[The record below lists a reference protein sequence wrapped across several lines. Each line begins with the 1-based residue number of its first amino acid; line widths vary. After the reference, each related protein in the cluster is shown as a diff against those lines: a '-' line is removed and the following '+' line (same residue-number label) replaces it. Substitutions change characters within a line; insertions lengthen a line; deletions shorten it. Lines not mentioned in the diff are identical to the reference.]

1 MTDWKFQVRAD
12 SNDWAT
18 ELYSSSGKI
27 SDAVAATPITV
38 ASDTVGKYPIDVWFV
53 APKGKEFVNKENNS
67 TDFVQIPYATKNNV
81 QTKLYADG
89 RHLSYSTEDSYAA
102 LSWDA
107 EKYGGS
113 YHLQI
118 TEKGVNDNLYF
129 NRQDDGSMVAI
140 CYPYLHMQES
150 STPTPKEY
158 DVVYN
163 LSNCTVSPRPE
174 KMVGGTTYNLA
185 VTPDSGYEI
194 DDSGYVSENIPSIR
208 YYDLDAQMHRG
219 TYSNGVLTVTP
230 KDVSGSI
237 TVTAKAVKSETPTPT
252 PKEYDVVYN
261 LSNCTVSPQPE
272 RMIDGTTYNLTFNL
286 ASGYKYDVGPKAVW
300 QDGYAISH
308 EGTLSGNVL
317 TLTPAD
323 VVGSIKIT
331 ATAIMDTPTTEYG
344 TARVYRVNDSNMDS
358 ISEWAA
364 NQAETFDIS
373 KYIYTLR
380 KFFFDVSAET
390 DATIRFGRYDT
401 KVAAKLVEN
410 DEFDIDCG
418 TVSIEGIYKNAIDYD
433 SDIEFYLPFVG
444 PISISTNRV
453 MDSTVSLVYH
463 VNVLNGDCV
472 ASIYVNDIEVGRAS
486 GNISYEVPYTNSE
499 SYSKNI
505 GTVQPQYLANLTP
518 SVTISTPIAETTGVI
533 GQRSIVTI
541 GSLKG
546 FAKFD
551 NVQSLVIDGTKG
563 EIDMIKSLLESGVYI
578 A

>member
-1 MTDWKFQVRAD
+1 MSRTVIIKGRNLDVYDTDGTKFY
-12 SNDWAT
+12 T
-18 ELYSSSGKI
+18 ETGTIEITFDNVTGGTTGWDLWFAIHDSSG
-27 SDAVAATPITV
+27 
-38 ASDTVGKYPIDVWFV
+38 Y
-53 APKGKEFVNKENNS
+53 EFERTENNS
-67 TDFVQIPYATKNNV
+67 IDYIRAPFTQTGTDQPRRI
-81 QTKLYADG
+81 YADG
-89 RHLSYSTEDSYAA
+89 SHIYYGSDPTAYAS

-107 EKYGGS
+107 NKYGGS
-113 YHLQI
+113 YHFEVTPQGNNDSFWWTKGQAEI
-118 TEKGVNDNLYF
+118 TLAIGIKEKENVTPQYDVVYNLTNCTVSPKPEKMVDGTDYELTVTPNDGYTIDGTPDIRYSDLDAQTQHGTYYNGVLYITP
-129 NRQDDGSMVAI
+129 RDVYGSITVTATAV
-140 CYPYLHMQES
+140 Q
-150 STPTPKEY
+150 STPTPTEY

-163 LSNCTVSPRPE
+163 LSNC
-174 KMVGGTTYNLA
+174 A
-185 VTPDSGYEI
+185 
-194 DDSGYVSENIPSIR
+194 
-208 YYDLDAQMHRG
+208 
-219 TYSNGVLTVTP
+219 
-230 KDVSGSI
+230 
-237 TVTAKAVKSETPTPT
+237 
-252 PKEYDVVYN
+252 
-261 LSNCTVSPQPE
+261 VSPQPE
-272 RMIDGTTYNLTFNL
+272 KMVDGTTYNLTFTL

-317 TLTPAD
+317 TLTPTD

-331 ATAIMDTPTTEYG
+331 ATAIKDTPTTEYG
-344 TARVYRVNDSNMDS
+344 TAKVYRVNDSNMDS

-410 DEFDIDCG
+410 DEFEIDCG
-418 TVSIEGIYKNAIDYD
+418 TVSIEGVYNNAVDYD

-444 PISISTNRV
+444 PISIPTNRV

-463 VNVLNGDCV
+463 VNVFNGDCV

-486 GNISYEVPYTNSE
+486 GNISYEVPYTNGE

-541 GSLKG
+541 GSING

-551 NVQSLVIDGTKG
+551 NIQSLVIDGTKG

>member
-1 MTDWKFQVRAD
+1 MTYKFRVRAD
-12 SNDWAT
+12 DNSWAT
-18 ELYSSSGKI
+18 ELYDSSGKI
-27 SDAVAATPITV
+27 SDAVYAQYVIV
-38 ASDTVGKYPIDVWFV
+38 ASGDTDNFPIDVWFA
-53 APKGKEFVNKENNS
+53 APSGKEFVHKENND
-67 TDFVQIPYATKNNV
+67 TDYVQIPFATQSNKL
-81 QTKLYADG
+81 TKLYANG
-89 RHLSYSTEDSYAA
+89 QHISYSGEDAYAV
-102 LSWDA
+102 LSWDGT
-107 EKYGGS
+107 KYGGS

-118 TEKGVNDNLYF
+118 TEKGVHGNLYF
-129 NRQDDGSMVAI
+129 DREDGVMVAN

-150 STPTPKEY
+150 STPVPKEY

-163 LSNCTVSPRPE
+163 LTNCTVSPKPD
-174 KMVGGTTYNLA
+174 KMTDGTTYNLA

-208 YYDLDAQMHRG
+208 YYDLDAQVQRG

-272 RMIDGTTYNLTFNL
+272 KMVDGTTYNLTFTL

-308 EGTLSGNVL
+308 EGSLSGNVL
-317 TLTPAD
+317 TLTPTD
-323 VVGSIKIT
+323 VVGSIKVT
-331 ATAIMDTPTTEYG
+331 ATAIKDTPTTEYG
-344 TARVYRVNDSNMDS
+344 TAKVYRVNDSNMDS

-380 KFFFDVSAET
+380 KFFFNVSAET

-418 TVSIEGIYKNAIDYD
+418 TVSIEGVYNNAVDYD

-444 PISISTNRV
+444 PISIPTNRV

-463 VNVLNGDCV
+463 VNVFNGDCV
-472 ASIYVNDIEVGRAS
+472 ASLYVNDIEVGRAS

-505 GTVQPQYLANLTP
+505 GTVPPQYLANLTP

-541 GSLKG
+541 GTLKG

-551 NVQSLVIDGTKG
+551 NIQSLVIDGTKG

>member
-1 MTDWKFQVRAD
+1 MTYKFQVRAD
-12 SNDWAT
+12 NNNWAT
-18 ELYSSSGKI
+18 ELYDSSGKI
-27 SDAVAATPITV
+27 SDAVSAQYVVV
-38 ASDTVGKYPIDVWFV
+38 ASAAVGKFPIDVWFV
-53 APKGKEFVNKENNS
+53 APNGKEFVRKENNY
-67 TDFVQIPYATKNNV
+67 TDYVQLPFATTGNTLN
-81 QTKLYADG
+81 KLYANG
-89 RHLSYSTEDSYAA
+89 QHVSYSTEDSYAV

-107 EKYGGS
+107 TKYGGS

-118 TEKGVNDNLYF
+118 TEDGVNDNLYF
-129 NRQDDGSMVAI
+129 TRQSDGDRTAD
-140 CYPYLHMQES
+140 CYPYLKMQES
-150 STPTPKEY
+150 STPVPKEY
-158 DVVYN
+158 DVTYN
-163 LSNCTVSPRPE
+163 LTNCTVSPQPT
-174 KMVGGTTYNLA
+174 KMIDGTTYNIT

-194 DDSGYVSENIPSIR
+194 DDSGYVAENIPSIR
-208 YYDLDAQMHRG
+208 YYDLDGLVQRG

-252 PKEYDVVYN
+252 EYDVVYN
-261 LSNCTVSPQPE
+261 LSNCTVSPMPE
-272 RMIDGTTYNLTFNL
+272 RMVDGTTYNLTFTL

-317 TLTPAD
+317 TLTPSD
-323 VVGSIKIT
+323 VVGSIKVT
-331 ATAIMDTPTTEYG
+331 ATAIRDTPTTEYG
-344 TARVYRVNDSNMDS
+344 TAKVYRVNDSNMDS

-373 KYIYTLR
+373 KYIFTLR
-380 KFFFDVSAET
+380 KFFFNVTAET

-410 DEFDIDCG
+410 DEFEIDCG
-418 TVSIEGIYKNAIDYD
+418 TVSIEGVYNNAVDYD

-444 PISISTNRV
+444 PISIPPNRV

-463 VNVLNGDCV
+463 VNVFNGDCV
-472 ASIYVNDIEVGRAS
+472 ASICVDGIEVGRAS

-551 NVQSLVIDGTKG
+551 NIQSLVIDGTKS
-563 EIDMIKSLLESGVYI
+563 EIDMIKSLLESGVYL

>member
-1 MTDWKFQVRAD
+1 MTYKFQVRAD
-12 SNDWAT
+12 DDSWAT
-18 ELYSSSGKI
+18 ELYNSTSKI
-27 SDAVAATPITV
+27 SDAVHAQYVVV
-38 ASDTVGKYPIDVWFV
+38 ASGETDNFPIDVWFV
-53 APKGKEFVNKENNS
+53 APKGKEFVHKENNS
-67 TDFVQIPYATKNNV
+67 TDYVQIPFATQSNKL
-81 QTKLYADG
+81 TKLYANGD
-89 RHLSYSTEDSYAA
+89 HISYSSEDAYAV
-102 LSWDA
+102 LSWDGT
-107 EKYGGS
+107 KYGGS

-118 TEKGVNDNLYF
+118 TEKGVHSNLYF
-129 NRQDDGSMVAI
+129 IREDDGSRTAT

-150 STPTPKEY
+150 STPVPKEY

-163 LSNCTVSPRPE
+163 LSNCTVSPKPD
-174 KMVGGTTYNLA
+174 KMTDGTTYNLT

-208 YYDLDAQMHRG
+208 YYDLDAQVQRG

-230 KDVSGSI
+230 RDVSGSI
-237 TVTAKAVKSETPTPT
+237 TVTAKAVKSETPTPN
-252 PKEYDVVYN
+252 EYDVVYN
-261 LSNCTVSPQPE
+261 ISNCSVSPKPDK
-272 RMIDGTTYNLTFNL
+272 MTDGTTYNLTFNL
-286 ASGYKYDVGPKAVW
+286 ESGYKYDVGPKAVW

-317 TLTPAD
+317 TLTPTD
-323 VVGSIKIT
+323 VVGSIKVT
-331 ATAIMDTPTTEYG
+331 ATAIKDTPTTEYG
-344 TARVYRVNDSNMDS
+344 TAKVYRVNDANMDS

-380 KFFFDVSAET
+380 KFFFNVSAET

-410 DEFDIDCG
+410 DEFNIDCG
-418 TVSIEGIYKNAIDYD
+418 TVSIEGVYNNAIDYD

-444 PISISTNRV
+444 PISIPANRV
-453 MDSTVSLVYH
+453 MDATVSLVYH
-463 VNVLNGDCV
+463 VNVFNGDCV
-472 ASIYVNDIEVGRAS
+472 ASICVNGIEVGRAS

-551 NVQSLVIDGTKG
+551 NIQSLVIDGTKG

>member
-1 MTDWKFQVRAD
+1 MSRTVIIEGRNLDVYDTDGTKFYTETGTIEITFDNVTGG
-12 SNDWAT
+12 AT
-18 ELYSSSGKI
+18 GWDLWFAIHDSSG
-27 SDAVAATPITV
+27 
-38 ASDTVGKYPIDVWFV
+38 Y
-53 APKGKEFVNKENNS
+53 EFERTENNS
-67 TDFVQIPYATKNNV
+67 IDYIKAPFTKTGTDQPSRI
-81 QTKLYADG
+81 YADG
-89 RHLSYSTEDSYAA
+89 SHIYYGSDPTAYAS

-107 EKYGGS
+107 NRYGGS
-113 YHLQI
+113 YHFEVTPQGNNDSFWWTKGRAEI
-118 TEKGVNDNLYF
+118 TLAIGIREKENVTPQYDVVYNLTNCTVSPKPDKMTDGTDYALTVTPNDGYTIDGTPDIRYSDLDAQTQHGTYYNGVLYITP
-129 NRQDDGSMVAI
+129 RDVYGSITVTAKAV
-140 CYPYLHMQES
+140 Q
-150 STPTPKEY
+150 STPTPTEY

-163 LSNCTVSPRPE
+163 LSNC
-174 KMVGGTTYNLA
+174 A
-185 VTPDSGYEI
+185 
-194 DDSGYVSENIPSIR
+194 
-208 YYDLDAQMHRG
+208 
-219 TYSNGVLTVTP
+219 
-230 KDVSGSI
+230 
-237 TVTAKAVKSETPTPT
+237 
-252 PKEYDVVYN
+252 
-261 LSNCTVSPQPE
+261 VSPQPE
-272 RMIDGTTYNLTFNL
+272 KMVDGTTYNLTFTL

-317 TLTPAD
+317 TLTPTD

-331 ATAIMDTPTTEYG
+331 ATAIKDTPTTEYG
-344 TARVYRVNDSNMDS
+344 TAKVYRVNDANMDS
-358 ISEWAA
+358 IAEWAA

-380 KFFFDVSAET
+380 KFFFNVSA
-390 DATIRFGRYDT
+390 DADSTIRFGRYDT

-410 DEFDIDCG
+410 DEFEIDCG
-418 TVSIEGIYKNAIDYD
+418 TVSIEGVYNNAVDYD

-444 PISISTNRV
+444 PISIPTNRV

-463 VNVLNGDCV
+463 VNVFNGDCV

-486 GNISYEVPYTNSE
+486 GNISYEVPYTNGE

-551 NVQSLVIDGTKG
+551 NIHSLVIDGTKG

>member
-1 MTDWKFQVRAD
+1 MAEWKFQVRAD
-12 SNDWAT
+12 DNSWAT
-18 ELYSSSGKI
+18 ELYDSSGKI
-27 SDAVAATPITV
+27 SDAVAAQYVTV
-38 ASDTVGKYPIDVWFV
+38 ASYTGNDSDYPIDVWFV
-53 APKGKEFVNKENNS
+53 APNGKEFVHKENNS
-67 TDFVQIPYATKNNV
+67 SDFVQIPYATKPNV
-81 QTKLYADG
+81 LTKLYADG
-89 RHLSYSTEDSYAA
+89 QHLSYTTEDAYAV

-118 TEKGVNDNLYF
+118 TQKGSYDCLYHS
-129 NRQDDGSMVAI
+129 RQEDGTLAAN

-150 STPTPKEY
+150 STPVPKEY

-163 LSNCTVSPRPE
+163 LTNCTVSPMPQ
-174 KMVGGTTYNLA
+174 KMVDGTTYNLA

-208 YYDLDAQMHRG
+208 YYDLDGLVQRG

-230 KDVSGSI
+230 TNVSGAI
-237 TVTAKAVKSETPTPT
+237 TVKAKAVKSDTPTPN
-252 PKEYDVVYN
+252 EYDVVYN

-272 RMIDGTTYNLTFNL
+272 KMVDGTTYNLTFTL

-308 EGTLSGNVL
+308 EGTFSGNVL
-317 TLTPAD
+317 TLTPTD
-323 VVGSIKIT
+323 VVGSIKVT
-331 ATAIMDTPTTEYG
+331 ATAIKDTPTTEYG
-344 TARVYRVNDSNMDS
+344 TAKVYRVNDSNMDS

-373 KYIYTLR
+373 KYIFTLR
-380 KFFFDVSAET
+380 KFFFNVTAET

-410 DEFDIDCG
+410 DEFEIDCG
-418 TVSIEGIYKNAIDYD
+418 TVSIEGVYNNAVDYD

-444 PISISTNRV
+444 PISIPTNRV

-463 VNVLNGDCV
+463 VNVFNGDCV

-541 GSLKG
+541 GSLRG

-551 NVQSLVIDGTKG
+551 NIQSLVIDGTKG

>member
-1 MTDWKFQVRAD
+1 MTYKFQVRAD
-12 SNDWAT
+12 DNNWAT
-18 ELYSSSGKI
+18 ELYDSTSKI
-27 SDAVAATPITV
+27 SDAVAAQGVTV
-38 ASDTVGKYPIDVWFV
+38 ASDDTDNFPIDVWFV
-53 APKGKEFVNKENNS
+53 APSGKEFVHKENNYS
-67 TDFVQIPYATKNNV
+67 DYVQIPFATQSHKLN
-81 QTKLYADG
+81 KLYANG
-89 RHLSYSTEDSYAA
+89 QHVSYSGEDAYAV
-102 LSWDA
+102 LSWDGT
-107 EKYGGS
+107 KYGGS

-118 TEKGVNDNLYF
+118 TEKGVHGNLYF
-129 NRQDDGSMVAI
+129 DREDGVMVAY
-140 CYPYLHMQES
+140 CYPYLQMQES
-150 STPTPKEY
+150 STPVPKEY

-163 LSNCTVSPRPE
+163 LSNCTVSPKPD
-174 KMVGGTTYNLA
+174 KMTDGTTYNLT

-208 YYDLDAQMHRG
+208 YYDLDAQVQRG

-237 TVTAKAVKSETPTPT
+237 TVTAKAVKSETPTP
-252 PKEYDVVYN
+252 KEYDVVYN

-272 RMIDGTTYNLTFNL
+272 KMVDGTTYNLTFTL

-300 QDGYAISH
+300 QDGNAISH

-317 TLTPAD
+317 TLTPTD
-323 VVGSIKIT
+323 VFGSIKVT
-331 ATAIMDTPTTEYG
+331 ATAIKDTPTTEYG
-344 TARVYRVNDSNMDS
+344 TAKVYRVNDSNMDS

-380 KFFFDVSAET
+380 KFFFNISAET

-418 TVSIEGIYKNAIDYD
+418 TISIEGVYNNAVDYD

-444 PISISTNRV
+444 PISIPTNRV

-463 VNVLNGDCV
+463 VNVFNGDCV
-472 ASIYVNDIEVGRAS
+472 ASICVNGIEVGRAS
-486 GNISYEVPYTNSE
+486 GNISYEVPYTNTE

-505 GTVQPQYLANLTP
+505 GTVSPQYLANLTP

-551 NVQSLVIDGTKG
+551 NIQSLVIDGTKG

>member
-150 STPTPKEY
+150 S
-158 DVVYN
+158 
-163 LSNCTVSPRPE
+163 
-174 KMVGGTTYNLA
+174 
-185 VTPDSGYEI
+185 
-194 DDSGYVSENIPSIR
+194 
-208 YYDLDAQMHRG
+208 
-219 TYSNGVLTVTP
+219 
-230 KDVSGSI
+230 
-237 TVTAKAVKSETPTPT
+237 TPT

>member
-1 MTDWKFQVRAD
+1 MTYKFQVRAD
-12 SNDWAT
+12 DDSWAT
-18 ELYSSSGKI
+18 ELYDSSGKI
-27 SDAVAATPITV
+27 SDAVHAQYVVV
-38 ASDTVGKYPIDVWFV
+38 ASGETDNFPIDVWFV
-53 APKGKEFVNKENNS
+53 APSGKEFVYKENNS
-67 TDFVQIPYATKNNV
+67 TDYVQIPYATQSHKL
-81 QTKLYADG
+81 TKLYANG
-89 RHLSYSTEDSYAA
+89 QHISYSSEDAYAV
-102 LSWDA
+102 LSWDGTR
-107 EKYGGS
+107 YGGS

-118 TEKGVNDNLYF
+118 TEKGVHGNLYF
-129 NRQDDGSMVAI
+129 DREDGTMVAN

-150 STPTPKEY
+150 STPVPKEY

-163 LSNCTVSPRPE
+163 LAHCNVSPKPD
-174 KMVGGTTYNLA
+174 KMTDGTTYNLT

-208 YYDLDAQMHRG
+208 YYDLDAQVQRG

-230 KDVSGSI
+230 RDVSGSI
-237 TVTAKAVKSETPTPT
+237 TVTAKAVKSETPTPE
-252 PKEYDVVYN
+252 EYDVVYN
-261 LSNCTVSPQPE
+261 LSHCAVSPQPE
-272 RMIDGTTYNLTFNL
+272 KMVDGTTYNLTFSL
-286 ASGYKYDVGPKAVW
+286 ESGYKYDVGPKAVW

-317 TLTPAD
+317 TLTPTD
-323 VVGSIKIT
+323 VVGSIKVT
-331 ATAIMDTPTTEYG
+331 ATAIKDTPTTEYG
-344 TARVYRVNDSNMDS
+344 TAKVYRVNDANMDS
-358 ISEWAA
+358 IAEWAA

-380 KFFFDVSAET
+380 KFFFNVSAET

-401 KVAAKLVEN
+401 KVSAKLVEN
-410 DEFDIDCG
+410 DECDIDCG
-418 TVSIEGIYKNAIDYD
+418 TVSIEGVYNNAVDYD

-444 PISISTNRV
+444 PISIPANRV
-453 MDSTVSLVYH
+453 MDATVSLVYH
-463 VNVLNGDCV
+463 VNVFNGDCV
-472 ASIYVNDIEVGRAS
+472 ASICVNGIEVGRAS

-541 GSLKG
+541 GSLRG

-551 NVQSLVIDGTKG
+551 NIQSLVIDGTKG

>member
-1 MTDWKFQVRAD
+1 MTYKFQVRAD
-12 SNDWAT
+12 DDSWAT
-18 ELYSSSGKI
+18 ELYNSTSKI
-27 SDAVAATPITV
+27 SDAVHAQYVVV
-38 ASDTVGKYPIDVWFV
+38 ASGETDNFPIDVWFV
-53 APKGKEFVNKENNS
+53 APNGKEFVYKENNS
-67 TDFVQIPYATKNNV
+67 TDYVQIPYATQSHKL
-81 QTKLYADG
+81 TKLYANG
-89 RHLSYSTEDSYAA
+89 QHISYSSEDAFA
-102 LSWDA
+102 VLSWDGT
-107 EKYGGS
+107 KYGGS

-118 TEKGVNDNLYF
+118 TDKGVHGNLYF
-129 NRQDDGSMVAI
+129 DREDGTMVAN

-150 STPTPKEY
+150 STPVPKEY

-163 LSNCTVSPRPE
+163 LTNCDVSPKPE
-174 KMVGGTTYNLA
+174 KMVDGTTYNLT

-208 YYDLDAQMHRG
+208 YYDLDGLVQRG

-230 KDVSGSI
+230 TNVSGGI
-237 TVTAKAVKSETPTPT
+237 TVRAKAVKSETPTPS
-252 PKEYDVVYN
+252 EYDVVYN
-261 LSNCTVSPQPE
+261 LSNCSVSPKPDK
-272 RMIDGTTYNLTFNL
+272 MTDGTTYNLTFNL
-286 ASGYKYDVGPKAVW
+286 ESGYKYDVGPKAVW
-300 QDGYAISH
+300 QDAYAISH

-317 TLTPAD
+317 TLTPTD

-331 ATAIMDTPTTEYG
+331 ATAIKDTPTTEYG
-344 TARVYRVNDSNMDS
+344 TAKVYRVNDSNMDS

-418 TVSIEGIYKNAIDYD
+418 TVSIEGVYNNAVDYD

-444 PISISTNRV
+444 PISIPTNRV

-463 VNVLNGDCV
+463 VNVFNGDCV
-472 ASIYVNDIEVGRAS
+472 ASICVNDIEVGRAS

-505 GTVQPQYLANLTP
+505 GIVQPQYLANLTP

-541 GSLKG
+541 GSLNG

-551 NVQSLVIDGTKG
+551 NIQSLVIDGTKG

>member
-1 MTDWKFQVRAD
+1 MSRTVIIKGRNLDVYDTDGTKFYTETGTIEILFDNVTGG
-12 SNDWAT
+12 AT
-18 ELYSSSGKI
+18 GWDLWFAIHDTSG
-27 SDAVAATPITV
+27 
-38 ASDTVGKYPIDVWFV
+38 Y
-53 APKGKEFVNKENNS
+53 EFERTENNS
-67 TDFVQIPYATKNNV
+67 IDYIRAPFTKSGTDQPSRI
-81 QTKLYADG
+81 YADG
-89 RHLSYSTEDSYAA
+89 SHIYYGSDPTAYAS

-107 EKYGGS
+107 NKHGGS
-113 YHLQI
+113 YHFEVTPQGNNDSFWWTKGQAEITLAIGIKEKENVTPQYDVVYNLTNCAVSPKPDKMTDGTTYNLTVTTDSGYEIDGTPDIRYSDLDAQI
-118 TEKGVNDNLYF
+118 KHGTYSNGVLTITPTDVY
-129 NRQDDGSMVAI
+129 GSITVTARAVKS
-140 CYPYLHMQES
+140 E
-150 STPTPKEY
+150 TPTPNEY

-163 LSNCTVSPRPE
+163 LSNC
-174 KMVGGTTYNLA
+174 A
-185 VTPDSGYEI
+185 
-194 DDSGYVSENIPSIR
+194 
-208 YYDLDAQMHRG
+208 
-219 TYSNGVLTVTP
+219 
-230 KDVSGSI
+230 
-237 TVTAKAVKSETPTPT
+237 
-252 PKEYDVVYN
+252 
-261 LSNCTVSPQPE
+261 VSPQPE
-272 RMIDGTTYNLTFNL
+272 KMVDGTTYNLTFTL

-300 QDGYAISH
+300 QDGYAITH

-317 TLTPAD
+317 TLTPTD
-323 VVGSIKIT
+323 VVGSIKVT
-331 ATAIMDTPTTEYG
+331 ATAIKDTPTTEYG
-344 TARVYRVNDSNMDS
+344 TAKVYRVNDANMDS
-358 ISEWAA
+358 IAEWAA

-380 KFFFDVSAET
+380 KFFFNVSAET

-410 DEFDIDCG
+410 DEFEIDCG
-418 TVSIEGIYKNAIDYD
+418 TVSIEGVYNNAVDYD

-444 PISISTNRV
+444 PISVPANRV

-463 VNVLNGDCV
+463 VNVFNGDCV

-551 NVQSLVIDGTKG
+551 NIQSLVIDGTKG

>member
-1 MTDWKFQVRAD
+1 MTYKFQVRAD
-12 SNDWAT
+12 DDSWAT
-18 ELYSSSGKI
+18 ELYDSSGKI
-27 SDAVAATPITV
+27 SDAVHAQYVVV
-38 ASDTVGKYPIDVWFV
+38 ASGETDNFPIDVWFV
-53 APKGKEFVNKENNS
+53 APNGKEFVHKENNS
-67 TDFVQIPYATKNNV
+67 TDYVQIPYATQSHKL
-81 QTKLYADG
+81 TKLYANG
-89 RHLSYSTEDSYAA
+89 QHISYSSENAYAV
-102 LSWDA
+102 LSWDGT
-107 EKYGGS
+107 KYGGS

-118 TEKGVNDNLYF
+118 TEQGVHGNLYF
-129 NRQDDGSMVAI
+129 DREDGTMVAN

-150 STPTPKEY
+150 STPVPKEY

-163 LSNCTVSPRPE
+163 LSNCTVSPKPD
-174 KMVGGTTYNLA
+174 KMTDGTTYNLT

-208 YYDLDAQMHRG
+208 YYDLDAQVQRG

-230 KDVSGSI
+230 RDVSGSI

-252 PKEYDVVYN
+252 EYDVVYN
-261 LSNCTVSPQPE
+261 LSNCAVSPQPE
-272 RMIDGTTYNLTFNL
+272 KMVDGTTYNLTFNL
-286 ASGYKYDVGPKAVW
+286 ESGYKYDVGPKAVW

-317 TLTPAD
+317 TLTPTD
-323 VVGSIKIT
+323 VVGSIKVT
-331 ATAIMDTPTTEYG
+331 ATAIKDTPSTEYG
-344 TARVYRVNDSNMDS
+344 TAKVYRVNDSNMDS

-418 TVSIEGIYKNAIDYD
+418 TISIEGVYNNAVDYD

-444 PISISTNRV
+444 PISISANRV

-463 VNVLNGDCV
+463 VNVFNGDCV
-472 ASIYVNDIEVGRAS
+472 ASICVNDIEVGRAS

-551 NVQSLVIDGTKG
+551 NIQSLVIDGTKG

>member
-1 MTDWKFQVRAD
+1 MAMQVIVEGKNLDVYNDNGVKYYNND
-12 SNDWAT
+12 S
-18 ELYSSSGKI
+18 
-27 SDAVAATPITV
+27 PITV
-38 ASDTVGKYPIDVWFV
+38 TLDNVTTGETGWNLWFAVHDASGY
-53 APKGKEFVNKENNS
+53 EFNRKENNS
-67 TDFVQIPYATKNNV
+67 IDFINAPFYVSNKPHKIYANGDHVTYGSDPSAYAT
-81 QTKLYADG
+81 
-89 RHLSYSTEDSYAA
+89 

-107 EKYGGS
+107 NKYGGS
-113 YHLQI
+113 YRF
-118 TEKGVNDNLYF
+118 EV
-129 NRQDDGSMVAI
+129 
-140 CYPYLHMQES
+140 
-150 STPTPKEY
+150 TPKGNNDYFWWTNNKANITTAIGIKEKENVTPQY

-163 LSNCTVSPRPE
+163 LTHCTVSPQPD
-174 KMVGGTTYNLA
+174 KMTDGTTYNLT
-185 VTPDSGYEI
+185 VTPNDGYTI
-194 DDSGYVSENIPSIR
+194 DGTPDIR
-208 YYDLDAQMHRG
+208 YSDLDAQIKHG
-219 TYSNGVLTVTP
+219 TYSDGVLSITP
-230 KDVSGSI
+230 TDVYGSI
-237 TVTAKAVKSETPTPT
+237 TVTAKAVESETPTPN
-252 PKEYDVVYN
+252 EYDVVYN
-261 LSNCTVSPQPE
+261 LAHCTVSPKPDK
-272 RMIDGTTYNLTFNL
+272 MADGTTYNLTFSL
-286 ASGYKYDVGPKAVW
+286 ESGYKYDVGPKAVW
-300 QDGYAISH
+300 QDGYAITH

-317 TLTPAD
+317 TLTPTD
-323 VVGSIKIT
+323 VVGSIKVT
-331 ATAIMDTPTTEYG
+331 ATAIKDTPTTEYG
-344 TARVYRVNDSNMDS
+344 TAKVYRVNDANMDS

-380 KFFFDVSAET
+380 KFFFNVSAET

-410 DEFDIDCG
+410 DEFEIDCG
-418 TVSIEGIYKNAIDYD
+418 TVSIEGVYNNAVDYD

-444 PISISTNRV
+444 PISIPANRV
-453 MDSTVSLVYH
+453 MDATVSLVYH
-463 VNVLNGDCV
+463 VNVFNGDCV
-472 ASIYVNDIEVGRAS
+472 ASICVNDIEVGRAS

-551 NVQSLVIDGTKG
+551 NIQSLVIDGTKG

>member
-1 MTDWKFQVRAD
+1 MT
-12 SNDWAT
+12 
-18 ELYSSSGKI
+18 
-27 SDAVAATPITV
+27 
-38 ASDTVGKYPIDVWFV
+38 
-53 APKGKEFVNKENNS
+53 
-67 TDFVQIPYATKNNV
+67 
-81 QTKLYADG
+81 
-89 RHLSYSTEDSYAA
+89 
-102 LSWDA
+102 
-107 EKYGGS
+107 
-113 YHLQI
+113 
-118 TEKGVNDNLYF
+118 
-129 NRQDDGSMVAI
+129 
-140 CYPYLHMQES
+140 
-150 STPTPKEY
+150 EY

-163 LSNCTVSPRPE
+163 LTNCTVTPKPD
-174 KMVGGTTYNLA
+174 KMTDGTDYELT
-185 VTPDSGYEI
+185 VTPNDGYTI
-194 DDSGYVSENIPSIR
+194 DGTPDIKYS
-208 YYDLDAQMHRG
+208 DLDAQTHHG
-219 TYSNGVLTVTP
+219 TYYNGVLYITP
-230 KDVSGSI
+230 KDVYGSI
-237 TVTAKAVKSETPTPT
+237 TVKAKAVKSDTPTPN
-252 PKEYDVVYN
+252 EYDVVYN

-272 RMIDGTTYNLTFNL
+272 KMVDGTTYNLTFTL

-300 QDGYAISH
+300 QDGYAITH
-308 EGTLSGNVL
+308 EGTLNGNVL
-317 TLTPAD
+317 TLTPTD
-323 VVGSIKIT
+323 VVGSIKVT
-331 ATAIMDTPTTEYG
+331 ATAIKDTPTTEYG

-418 TVSIEGIYKNAIDYD
+418 TVSINGIYNNAVDYD

-444 PISISTNRV
+444 PISISAKRV
-453 MDSTVSLVYH
+453 MDSTVSLVYR
-463 VNVLNGDCV
+463 VNVFNGDCV
-472 ASIYVNDIEVGRAS
+472 ASICVDGIEVGRAS

-505 GTVQPQYLANLTP
+505 GTVPPQYLANLTP

-551 NVQSLVIDGTKG
+551 NIQSLVIDGTKG